1 MTVNKVKKLNISE
14 DNFKSN
20 LSLLLRNNQET
31 DRDTYNT
38 VLNIINKIQEFGN
51 KALLDLVRKYDGIKV
66 NKVED
71 LKITQKQLKLA
82 YESLNIQEKQ
92 ALELAA
98 NRIKSFHQ
106 RQIPTDLEYQDDIEV
121 DLGLK
126 YLPVSSAGFYVP
138 GGKAIY
144 PSSVLMNAIPANVA
158 GVNRRVV
165 VSPIS
170 DLKKSKIVLAAAY
183 IAGVTDFIC
192 MGGAHAIAALAY
204 GTESIDKVDK
214 IVGPG
219 NAYVAEA
226 KRQVFGKVGIDS
238 IAGPSEVL
246 IVCDETAN
254 PDHIAIDLLSQA
266 EHDEQ
271 AQAILITDS
280 KEIASKVELS
290 VENYLKNLK
299 RSKIASSSW
308 YSKGAIIIVNDIDEA
323 IELVNFIAPE
333 HLELIFKDAKQSIK
347 KIKNAGAIFIGPNTP
362 EAIGDYIAGPNH
374 VLPTNGTAKFSSGL
388 GVLDFYK
395 RTTIV
400 HCNKESL
407 GIIGK
412 HAITLAE
419 AEGLEAHAMSIA
431 LRIDKQL

>member
-1 MTVNKVKKLNISE
+1 MNKNKVKKLSTL
-14 DNFKSN
+14 DQNFKSN
-20 LSLLLRNNQET
+20 LSLLLRNDQET
-31 DRDTYNT
+31 DHDVYNT
-38 VLNIINKIQEFGN
+38 VLNIIKNIQEFGD
-51 KALLDLVRKYDGIKV
+51 KALLDYVSKYDGIKFD
-66 NKVED
+66 KIEE
-71 LKITQKQLKLA
+71 LKISQKQLKLA
-82 YESLNIQEKQ
+82 YTSITKDEKQ

-106 RQIPTDLEYQDDIEV
+106 HQIPTDIEYEDEIKV
-121 DLGLK
+121 YLGLK
-126 YLPVSSAGFYVP
+126 YSPISSAGFYVP

-158 GVNRRVV
+158 GVERRVV

-170 DLKKSKIVLAAAY
+170 DLNKSKIVLAAAY
-183 IAGVTDFIC
+183 VAGVTDFIC
-192 MGGAHAIAALAY
+192 MGGAHAIASLAY
-204 GTESIDKVDK
+204 GTQSIDTVDK

-246 IVCDETAN
+246 IVCDGTAN
-254 PDHIAIDLLSQA
+254 PDHVAIDLLSQA

-271 AQAILITDS
+271 AQAILITDN
-280 KEIASKVELS
+280 KEFASKVELS
-290 VENYLKNLK
+290 VQTYLNDLK

-308 YSKGAIIIVNDIDEA
+308 YNKGAIIIARDIDEA

-333 HLELIFKDAKQSIK
+333 HLELIFKNAEKSIN

-388 GVLDFYK
+388 GVLDFYT

-431 LRIDKQL
+431 LRINK

>member
-1 MTVNKVKKLNISE
+1 MNVNKVKKLNISE

-31 DRDTYNT
+31 NLDTYNT

-183 IAGVTDFIC
+183 LAGVTDFIC

-431 LRIDKQL
+431 LRIDK

>member
-1 MTVNKVKKLNISE
+1 MTDNKVTKLNTFE
-14 DNFKSN
+14 KNFKSN
-20 LSLLLRNNQET
+20 LSLLLRNDQET
-31 DRDTYNT
+31 NRDTYNT

-183 IAGVTDFIC
+183 LAGVTDFIC

-431 LRIDKQL
+431 LRIDK